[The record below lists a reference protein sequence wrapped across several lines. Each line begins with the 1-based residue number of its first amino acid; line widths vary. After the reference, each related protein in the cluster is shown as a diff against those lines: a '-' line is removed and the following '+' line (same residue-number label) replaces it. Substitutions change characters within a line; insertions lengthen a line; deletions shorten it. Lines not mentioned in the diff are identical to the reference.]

1 MDQTVTIKAKLLNI
15 DKETAQAFT
24 QTMIKYKD
32 ACNFISQYIF
42 DHDFELKQSKLNKA
56 LYRDLRN
63 KFGLKSQMAQSAIKN
78 VIARYKTVQ
87 TQLKQKPY
95 RYDTGRKD
103 GKDHAIWSQTF
114 QIGRAHV

>member
-15 DKETAQAFT
+15 DEETAQSFM

-32 ACNFISQYIF
+32 ACNFISQYVF
-42 DHDFELKQSKLNKA
+42 NHAFELKQSKLNKA

-63 KFGLKSQMAQSAIKN
+63 KFGLKSQMAQSAIKT
-78 VIARYKTVQ
+78 VIARYKTVK

-95 RYDTGRKD
+95 RYDTG
-103 GKDHAIWSQTF
+103 
-114 QIGRAHV
+114 